1 MAIGEYQFFEIMET
15 KKLEFIIAALVSS
28 PKYLLLQLL
37 EIKAVIYEKNANP
50 SGSISTK
57 ADISEG

>member
-1 MAIGEYQFFEIMET
+1 MET